1 MSKQLPTPVDF
12 SWSRCSSSQFSSLT
26 WTTATTTSSLRR
38 YPTSSHP
45 SSSHI
50 DVHHIKIIFPHTSVL
65 FDYFRIT
72 WMLTEHTDLWPQ
84 LASRF
89 KFIKPL
95 RSWCKYTEVLSLTTQ
110 KTCRSILHQ
119 RAASPAHQS
128 LFYWLDDKAA
138 LTPPPPLSSS
148 RFSHGCSDSIECCS
162 TEQKLLL
169 DIFTPWSQGFIYIV
183 MIPRCQIGNKL
194 F

>member
-95 RSWCKYTEVLSLTTQ
+95 RSWCKYTEVLHPIFPSLLRRHAGPSCI
-110 KTCRSILHQ
+110 KELPPRLIKVFSIG
-119 RAASPAHQS
+119 SMT
-128 LFYWLDDKAA
+128 K
-138 LTPPPPLSSS
+138 PLSHHHLHFPPADSHMDAQIQSS
-148 RFSHGCSDSIECCS
+148 AARQNKTFC
-162 TEQKLLL
+162 L
-169 DIFTPWSQGFIYIV
+169 IFLHLEARVSFI
-183 MIPRCQIGNKL
+183 
-194 F
+194 